1 MSKNLPYSAQTFF
14 EGFKAQLL
22 PLSTLSPWYHA
33 PTSFLGLHFYQAEY
47 LVCHGSVHKL
57 DSFNS
62 SVFLN
67 FLDTPLHPLIVSLN
81 TVSARRGKIGLRE
94 RITIILNNNNIL
106 ILVIW
111 LERKYSVVLLY
122 CQLSAAV
129 LSAAAVTCVCR
140 TSLYYCMYYA
150 LKYRL
155 CLALI
160 VYSCACHAALP
171 N

>member
-1 MSKNLPYSAQTFF
+1 MSKNSFSSTQPLNSGFEGQLLPRGLLHLELLPSSFLPPTYFWGFNHPILIIRSILVSKNSSYSAQTFF

-106 ILVIW
+106 ILVI
-111 LERKYSVVLLY
+111 
-122 CQLSAAV
+122 
-129 LSAAAVTCVCR
+129 
-140 TSLYYCMYYA
+140 
-150 LKYRL
+150 
-155 CLALI
+155 
-160 VYSCACHAALP
+160 
-171 N
+171 